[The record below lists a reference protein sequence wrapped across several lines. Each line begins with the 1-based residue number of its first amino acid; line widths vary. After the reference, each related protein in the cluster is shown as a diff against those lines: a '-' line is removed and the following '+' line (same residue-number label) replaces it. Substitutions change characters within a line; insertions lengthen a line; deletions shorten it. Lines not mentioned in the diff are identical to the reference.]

1 MTLEDNQSLGGILLQ
16 HTAARSVLIMSM
28 LRGVEDVDTLQVK
41 KDHQKLGGI
50 CLQHAAACSVL
61 IMLTGFS
68 SMLRGVEDVDL
79 LQVREDHK
87 RLGGFSRSHCMKM
100 ITLMKTPVPL
110 QVKKDHQRLGGM
122 LLQHGA
128 ARSVLIML
136 KGFSF
141 MLMKA

>member
-1 MTLEDNQSLGGILLQ
+1 MLRGVEDADLLQVKKDHPSLGGILLQ
-16 HTAARSVLIMSM
+16 HTAAARSVL
-28 LRGVEDVDTLQVK
+28 V
-41 KDHQKLGGI
+41 
-50 CLQHAAACSVL
+50 
-61 IMLTGFS
+61 MLTGFS

-122 LLQHGA
+122 LLQHCA
-128 ARSVLIML
+128 ARSVLIIL
-136 KGFSF
+136 KVLSF
-141 MLMKA
+141 MLRKA